1 MKIERCQLND
11 TQIIAYDLIKYDL
24 SYLYTLINVVNSMQS
39 NYIPSLLPYLGVII
53 DGTEDWITAVNKSRS
68 FQIETPIFTEKEQR
82 YYEAI
87 RSSIKLWELGYNDVY
102 YAIESKYIE
111 SDNYFSSICK
121 PIAKKLS
128 IYDIYGMDIVN
139 GEFCGNTIL
148 CSYYVPFYS
157 YNRCVGDYIRDMS
170 MIGGKFIYA
179 FDAINIYS
187 VNTGLKFSARDYG
200 GFVKSPVGNQYSH
213 KFLLLS
219 MLCQINFIL
228 YCVDRYIVEEI
239 PTKLRLAYILYYYL
253 LRILPDTNRVNSTSF
268 SMDISFDNRQFR
280 NAVAHYKVGV
290 VLKPSEI
297 ILDDPMY
304 GLTQKIFGCD
314 YMTVKCSVIQELK
327 SLACQIKSYLKLT
340 ILL

>member
-1 MKIERCQLND
+1 MKIERNQLND
-11 TQIIAYDLIKYDL
+11 TQRIAYDLIKYDL
-24 SYLYTLINVVNSMQS
+24 SYLYTLINTVNSNQS
-39 NYIPSLLPYLGVII
+39 NYIPSLFPYLGVII
-53 DGTEDWITAVNKSRS
+53 DGTEDWITAVNKSRY
-68 FQIETPIFTEKEQR
+68 FQIEAPIFTEEEQG

-87 RSSIKLWELGYNDVY
+87 RSGIKLWEQGYNDVY
-102 YAIESKYIE
+102 HAIESKYIE
-111 SDNYFSSICK
+111 SDNYFSGVCK

-128 IYDIYGMDIVN
+128 FYDIYGVDLVN

-148 CSYYVPFYS
+148 CSYYAPFYS
-157 YNRCVGDYIRDMS
+157 YNGSVGDYIRDMS
-170 MIGGKFIYA
+170 MIGGQYINT
-179 FDAINIYS
+179 FDAMKVYF
-187 VNTGLKFSARDYG
+187 VNTALIFNVCDYG

-228 YCVDRYIVEEI
+228 YCVDKYIIEEI

-268 SMDISFDNRQFR
+268 SMDNRWDHRQFR

-304 GLTQKIFGCD
+304 GLTQKIFDCE
-314 YMTVKCSVIQELK
+314 YMAVKYSVIQELK
-327 SLACQIKSYLKLT
+327 SLVCQIKSYLKL
-340 ILL
+340 